1 MRYAEILLNRV
12 TPMFVFDGLPDE
24 IKPDFV
30 ARELIVH
37 GRIGVTDKAD
47 LETYETPRAWRGYC
61 GGEITA
67 EYTGSRF
74 IGASPVLGSCDF
86 VIDETGVVIY
96 NTTEDK
102 FAPFALDGQLQ
113 SKRTKIKP
121 PDVLPYTALYEYIL
135 RTAEQLED
143 IDTSLTSLL
152 RTTRAMVMLTAKNE
166 QIKAAA
172 EQVLRKLYRGETD
185 VVFTSDIL
193 DSLNFTF
200 APTANNAASILKELK
215 EQYQFCLAQFYHA
228 IGINANYNLK
238 RERLNTA
245 EIDLNEQPLIVNI
258 ADMEKCRKQG
268 IEQINK
274 MFGLSASVRLGDE
287 WEQNKTVATSQ
298 PDNKGEGAKNI
309 DGANDVKNVGGE

>member
-12 TPMFVFDGLPDE
+12 TPMFVFGGLPDE

-37 GRIGVTDKAD
+37 GRIGVTDKVD

-102 FAPFALDGQLQ
+102 FAPFDLIDTYPQKPRRA
-113 SKRTKIKP
+113 IKP
-121 PDVLPYTALYEYIL
+121 PDTLPYTALYEYIL
-135 RTAEQLED
+135 RTAAQLED
-143 IDTSLTSLL
+143 IDISLTSLL

-166 QIKAAA
+166 QIRAAA

-258 ADMEKCRKQG
+258 ADMEKCRKIG

-274 MFGLSASVRLGDE
+274 MFGLSASVQLGDE
-287 WEQNKTVATSQ
+287 WKQNKTVATSR
-298 PDNKGEGAKNI
+298 PDNETRGGENI
-309 DGANDVKNVGGE
+309 DEANDAQNVD